1 MQVGDLVR
9 LQFQGNGQPGI
20 GVIYEIDTSSGYAGH
35 DGESVFKCLWD
46 VPMWNCIGW
55 RERELVVVNER

>member
-1 MQVGDLVR
+1 VKIGDLVR

-20 GVIYEIDTSSGYAGH
+20 GVIYEVDKSSGY

-55 RERELVVVNER
+55 HERELVVIDESH